1 MDFYRAYAARTHGAT
16 VHHYMDPHRIFDM
29 PYVVVAAGTARLTGY
44 FTFDFVAV
52 DHYTDMYH
60 DLLVPEMVY
69 EDLDTLRQFMT
80 FFASQVDQIER
91 VRILSPDPSLTMLFH
106 NRTQAR
112 TARTTAASMRWPPHN
127 GLHGRIFD
135 VPAYFRMQSR
145 CESPVSRPFVLALQV
160 DDNFIEGNNG
170 TFLLNI
176 SGSTVEVVEHAQPTS
191 PFPPI
196 SPPSLPW

>member
-1 MDFYRAYAARTHGAT
+1 MGYMARYLRYAGLL
-16 VHHYMDPHRIFDM
+16 PH
-29 PYVVVAAGTARLTGY
+29 A
-44 FTFDFVAV
+44 
-52 DHYTDMYH
+52 
-60 DLLVPEMVY
+60 
-69 EDLDTLRQFMT
+69 
-80 FFASQVDQIER
+80 
-91 VRILSPDPSLTMLFH
+91 
-106 NRTQAR
+106 
-112 TARTTAASMRWPPHN
+112 
-127 GLHGRIFD
+127 
-135 VPAYFRMQSR
+135 SR

>member
-1 MDFYRAYAARTHGAT
+1 
-16 VHHYMDPHRIFDM
+16 
-29 PYVVVAAGTARLTGY
+29 
-44 FTFDFVAV
+44 
-52 DHYTDMYH
+52 
-60 DLLVPEMVY
+60 
-69 EDLDTLRQFMT
+69 
-80 FFASQVDQIER
+80 
-91 VRILSPDPSLTMLFH
+91 MLFH
-106 NRTQAR
+106 NPDTGENRAHDGCIHEVARRTMGYMA
-112 TARTTAASMRWPPHN
+112 
-127 GLHGRIFD
+127 RIFD

-176 SGSTVEVVEHAQPTS
+176 SRKHSRRWLSMLSPTS